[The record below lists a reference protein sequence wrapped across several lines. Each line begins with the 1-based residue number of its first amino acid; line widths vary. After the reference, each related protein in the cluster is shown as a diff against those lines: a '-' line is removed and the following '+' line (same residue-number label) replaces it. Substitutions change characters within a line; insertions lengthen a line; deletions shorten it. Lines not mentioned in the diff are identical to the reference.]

1 MTASLFDSTGAAAP
15 RGCTLLEAL
24 TLILICQLAGEVT
37 VRAAGLPV
45 PGPVLGMLLLLA
57 WLWLR
62 GGISER
68 LGQTADSL
76 LGNLSLLFVPAGVGV
91 MVHWARVQEQ
101 WVAIAA
107 ALLFGTLI
115 TLAVTA
121 LTMMGVQRLLAWRR
135 GTGHD

>member
-1 MTASLFDSTGAAAP
+1 M
-15 RGCTLLEAL
+15 LEAL

-57 WLWLR
+57 WLWLK
-62 GGISER
+62 GGISEPVGR
-68 LGQTADSL
+68 TADTL

-107 ALLFGTLI
+107 ALVFGTLI
-115 TLAVTA
+115 TAAVTA
-121 LTMMGVQRLLAWRR
+121 LTMMGVQWLLARRR
-135 GTGHD
+135 GTKP

>member
-1 MTASLFDSTGAAAP
+1 M
-15 RGCTLLEAL
+15 LEAL
-24 TLILICQLAGEVT
+24 TLILICQLVGEVA

-62 GGISER
+62 RGISEP
-68 LGQTADSL
+68 LGQTTDSL

-91 MVHWARVQEQ
+91 MLHWTRVQEQ
-101 WVAIAA
+101 WVAITA
-107 ALLFGTLI
+107 ALVFGTLI

-135 GTGHD
+135 GAGHD